1 MFLEEWGTTSMNGQH
16 ETYDHLAMVVVEGD
30 VFTKPKAVKLVA
42 TYERRKK
49 QRTESLYMRD

>member
-1 MFLEEWGTTSMNGQH
+1 MNGQH